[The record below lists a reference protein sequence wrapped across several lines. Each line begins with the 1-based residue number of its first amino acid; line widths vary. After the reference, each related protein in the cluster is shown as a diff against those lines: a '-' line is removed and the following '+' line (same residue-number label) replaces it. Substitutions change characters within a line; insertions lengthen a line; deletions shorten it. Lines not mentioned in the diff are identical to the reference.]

1 MKTNFKMSTMIT
13 AFALCG
19 SMLMYSCEEEH
30 TVTPKDQDAGDQAD
44 ELALTPKT
52 LATINLSNGNV
63 ITFRSEADGIVYEES
78 GNADMLDELTNA
90 SMLERFL
97 SLTDE
102 SVAVPED
109 FITLEEDE
117 NLKTKA
123 LARGVTTQHETAIY
137 SKGPGTDAGK
147 LMASAWC
154 SGQSYYDTDA
164 YGQFY
169 RTFHYYPWGG
179 ANVTVYS
186 SWKSGADKCKTVNL
200 YLVNCSGT
208 NTLSADTWYKNIF
221 GNYKKQDVINVGP
234 SKSRFWSK
242 TYVSKR
248 LRRVFVSGFGSGRF
262 GGTVVFKNY

>member
-1 MKTNFKMSTMIT
+1 MKTNFKMRTMAT
-13 AFALCG
+13 AFALCS
-19 SMLMYSCEEEH
+19 SMLMYSCEDENGIEPVNNDTEH
-30 TVTPKDQDAGDQAD
+30 QAE
-44 ELALTPKT
+44 ELALVPKT

-63 ITFRSEADGIVYEES
+63 ITFRSEADGIVYDES
-78 GNADMLDELTNA
+78 GSGDIQDELASA

-117 NLKTKA
+117 SLKA
-123 LARGVTTQHETAIY
+123 LALQRGVTTQHEDAIH
-137 SKGPGTDAGK
+137 SKGSSADAGK

-154 SGQSYYDTDA
+154 SGQNFYDTDA

-169 RTFHYYPWGG
+169 RTFHNYPWGG

-200 YLVNCSGT
+200 YLVNCSDS
-208 NTLSADTWYKNIF
+208 NTLSADTWYKNVF
-221 GNYKKQDVINVGP
+221 GNYKRQDIINVGP
-234 SKSRFWSK
+234 SGSKFWSK
-242 TYVSKR
+242 TYTTKR
-248 LRRVFVSGFGSGRF
+248 YRRVFVSGFGSGRF